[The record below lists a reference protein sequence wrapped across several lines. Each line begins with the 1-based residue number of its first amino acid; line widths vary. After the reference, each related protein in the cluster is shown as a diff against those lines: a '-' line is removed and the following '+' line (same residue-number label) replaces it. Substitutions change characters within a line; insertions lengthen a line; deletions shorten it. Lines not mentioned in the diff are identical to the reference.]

1 MTLSIVVTDMDFIFI
16 SLIVFSTLMERT
28 ILKTTLTF
36 QRNFSKIYKIVIQQ
50 LVLMNYL
57 IDIL

>member
-1 MTLSIVVTDMDFIFI
+1 MTLSIVVTDMDFIFT

-36 QRNFSKIYKIVIQQ
+36 QRNFSKIYKVVIQQ
-50 LVLMNYL
+50 LDLMNCL

>member
-28 ILKTTLTF
+28 ILKITLTF
-36 QRNFSKIYKIVIQQ
+36 QKNFSKIYKIVIQQ